1 MDDKS
6 RDLVSEQNLDI
17 DEIVEKID
25 EEKTTE
31 FYEKSSAEA
40 EDILKDEDKME
51 RFLQKLEQKL
61 KTVPV
66 AGNALAYVPLMM
78 SLVRSYVKKEY
89 TDAPITTM
97 ISVVVA
103 LIYFLS
109 PIDLIPDNIPG
120 AGYIDDAVVVS
131 GCIALIRTD
140 LEDYRIWRKENGYE
154 LDDIPDYEE
163 IAKKAKDNNKFV
175 DAFFKGRKS
184 TTK

>member
-1 MDDKS
+1 MDETKVNENEQEKEID
-6 RDLVSEQNLDI
+6 DLV
-17 DEIVEKID
+17 DEID
-25 EEKTTE
+25 EEKASE

-89 TDAPITTM
+89 TEPPITSM
-97 ISVVVA
+97 ISIVIT

-109 PIDLIPDNIPG
+109 PIDLIPDTIPG
-120 AGYIDDAVVVS
+120 AGYIDDAVVIS
-131 GCIALIRTD
+131 GCLALVRTD
-140 LEDYRIWRKENGYE
+140 LEDYRIWRKENGLE
-154 LDDIPDYEE
+154 LEDIPDYEE
-163 IAKKAKDNNKFV
+163 IAKEAKKNNKFV

-184 TTK
+184 ATK

>member
-1 MDDKS
+1 MADDGLKNS
-6 RDLVSEQNLDI
+6 EAKNDSDNLV
-17 DEIVEKID
+17 DEID
-25 EEKTTE
+25 EERASE
-31 FYEKSSAEA
+31 FYKKSSAEA
-40 EDILKDEDKME
+40 EDILKNEDKME

-89 TDAPITTM
+89 TEPPITTM
-97 ISVVVA
+97 ISIVVA

-109 PIDLIPDNIPG
+109 PIDLIPDTIPG

-131 GCIALIRTD
+131 GCLALVRTD
-140 LEDYRIWRKENGYE
+140 LEDYRIWRKENGLE

-163 IAKKAKDNNKFV
+163 IAKEAKNHNKFAN
-175 DAFFKGRKS
+175 AFFKGRKS
-184 TTK
+184 ASK